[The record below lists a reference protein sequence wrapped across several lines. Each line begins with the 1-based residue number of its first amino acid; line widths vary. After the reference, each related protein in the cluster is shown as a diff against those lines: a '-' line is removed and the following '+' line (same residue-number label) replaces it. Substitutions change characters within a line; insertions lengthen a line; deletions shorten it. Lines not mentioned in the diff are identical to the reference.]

1 MGDDDDHDVGYGDT
15 YPTTTAGWVVASG
28 LMVIG
33 VGLFGVM
40 PASISSVF
48 VARARD
54 SELQEVRPEMQALRT
69 ELAAFRRA
77 LGRPGPA
84 EDGQS
89 GEGLPRARSE

>member
-1 MGDDDDHDVGYGDT
+1 M
-15 YPTTTAGWVVASG
+15 VASG

-33 VGLFGVM
+33 IGLFGVM
-40 PASISSVF
+40 TASIASVWSP
-48 VARARD
+48 RPRD
-54 SELQEVRPEMQALRT
+54 SELQEVRHEMQALRT

-89 GEGLPRARSE
+89 GEAAPRASEGAPFP